1 MPPNRANSIRLQR
14 SADLFAMA
22 VICGA
27 LSLAP
32 AWARVTSDPTTE
44 HDQCVAQ
51 AEADPEAALARARQ
65 WSNSGGGF
73 DADHCAAMALFD
85 MNHYADAAAAFDKLA
100 RGMETSGLAD
110 QAAIYDQAGQA
121 WLLANRPRAA
131 KADLDAALRLTPN
144 DPDLLIDRAESLA
157 AAKDY
162 WSAIDDLNRA
172 SDIAPNRAEIYAY
185 RAAAYR
191 ALEALPLARQDIDR
205 NLKLAPNN
213 PVGLLERGNIERIQG
228 DVAGARRD
236 WVSVTRIAPDSAA
249 ATAAE
254 NNLARLGKIR
264 EDVAP
269 HKAASGPS

>member
-1 MPPNRANSIRLQR
+1 MQPSQANNIRLPPGAAR
-14 SADLFAMA
+14 FVLAFICAA
-22 VICGA
+22 VT
-27 LSLAP
+27 LTP
-32 AWARVTSDPTTE
+32 AAARITSDPTTE

-51 AEADPEAALARARQ
+51 AETDPEAALARARQ

-85 MNHYADAAAAFDKLA
+85 LNHYAEAAAAFEKLA
-100 RGMETSGLAD
+100 HGMGSSGLAD

-144 DPDLLIDRAESLA
+144 DPDLLIDRAEMLA
-157 AAKDY
+157 AARDY
-162 WSAIDDLNRA
+162 WGAVDDLNRA
-172 SDIAPNRAEIYAY
+172 SDIAPNKADIYAY

-228 DVAGARRD
+228 DVAAARRD

-254 NNLARLGKIR
+254 NNLVRLGKIR
-264 EDVAP
+264 EKVAP
-269 HKAASGPS
+269 RKRGGSS